1 MDYLAIFRSK
11 IWRFREEIASIQEL
25 NRQFR
30 RAGGNG
36 TGLQVAHGQRS
47 ERLQQIQ
54 RELLQLA
61 HLGCKVVPIGP
72 MKEEPLPQLH
82 SVRQKPAA

>member
-30 RAGGNG
+30 RAGGKG

-61 HLGCKVVPIGP
+61 HLGRKVVPIEP
-72 MKEEPLPQLH
+72 IKADPLPQLH
-82 SVRQKPAA
+82 SVRHKPAA